1 MHSIQ
6 FADKIILVV
15 LNVGGKQMKKIIS
28 ALLLGAMLTAC
39 SPADATTEG
48 GAGSQTKEVTVT
60 GMNEGL
66 KVKVTA
72 TEDKIENVEIV
83 EHNETENISDPAI
96 ANMPGKIVDANK
108 VNVDV
113 ETGASMTSEGIKKA
127 VEQALEEMGYDVA
140 KFK

>member
-39 SPADATTEG
+39 SPADATTG
-48 GAGSQTKEVTVT
+48 GADSQTKEVTVT
-60 GMNEGL
+60 GMYEGL

-72 TEDKIENVEIV
+72 TEDKIEKVEVV
-83 EHNETENISDPAI
+83 EHNETEGTSDPAI

>member
-1 MHSIQ
+1 LHSIQ

-28 ALLLGAMLTAC
+28 ALLLGVMLTAC
-39 SPADATTEG
+39 SPADATEG
-48 GAGSQTKEVTVT
+48 GADSQTKEVTVT
-60 GMNEGL
+60 GMAEGL

-72 TEDKIENVEIV
+72 TEDKIEKVEVV
-83 EHNETENISDPAI
+83 EHNETPDISDPAI

>member
-1 MHSIQ
+1 
-6 FADKIILVV
+6 
-15 LNVGGKQMKKIIS
+15 MKKIIS

-39 SPADATTEG
+39 SPADATTG
-48 GAGSQTKEVTVT
+48 GADSQTKEVTVT
-60 GMNEGL
+60 GMAEGL

-72 TEDKIENVEIV
+72 SEDKIEKVEVV
-83 EHNETENISDPAI
+83 EHTATPDISDPAI
-96 ANMPGKIVDANK
+96 DNKPSNIVDANI